1 MKRKLLAVVLSLFL
15 LLSFVITAIGV
26 SGLNGAATLKNGDL
40 DGNSEV
46 NNIDAVWILK
56 YDAAITELS
65 KAQLIAADV
74 NADGEVDNLDAAMVL
89 QYDAGLIDG
98 FPADETVSEEPS
110 FSEETSEIQYP
121 EGAYVV
127 KRFNALSEVD
137 WDAVPKADI
146 DTYKWVNSVEYDAY
160 GQLVYIQ
167 DYGFICR
174 MTCMESDPPAQY
186 TQFGDPVYLDSCM
199 EFFAAW
205 DNNSYINIE
214 SNSLGALCSQ
224 FGKSQSKRKPI
235 TDYLGNDIFEVTPD
249 VGDDSWTLTMDIPL
263 SKLEKFYG
271 AATDAGV
278 FVSGYTFTGN
288 FYKIGADPETGVRHY
303 GMWTEVGGNTPNFH
317 QPAYFGTFVIA

>member
-15 LLSFVITAIGV
+15 LLSFVITAIGA

-137 WDAVPKADI
+137 WDAVPKAGI

-160 GQLVYIQ
+160 GQLVYI
-167 DYGFICR
+167 
-174 MTCMESDPPAQY
+174 
-186 TQFGDPVYLDSCM
+186 
-199 EFFAAW
+199 
-205 DNNSYINIE
+205 
-214 SNSLGALCSQ
+214 
-224 FGKSQSKRKPI
+224 
-235 TDYLGNDIFEVTPD
+235 
-249 VGDDSWTLTMDIPL
+249 
-263 SKLEKFYG
+263 
-271 AATDAGV
+271 
-278 FVSGYTFTGN
+278 
-288 FYKIGADPETGVRHY
+288 
-303 GMWTEVGGNTPNFH
+303 
-317 QPAYFGTFVIA
+317 